1 MVGVVAGALDAMI
14 RSAAPLLLAA
24 LGELIAERGGV
35 LNLGVEGMMLVG
47 ALVGFATAVVTGVA
61 WLGFA
66 AGIAAGAALAA
77 IHAVL
82 CITLKA
88 DQVISGVMLTLLGT
102 GLTTFFG
109 VSWVSE
115 TTDGFSDVVFPVVG
129 PALVEIPV
137 VGRALFENT
146 PLEYLAF
153 LLVPTV
159 SYLLFRTNLG
169 LELTAVG
176 DDPEAADTMGVPVFR
191 MRYLAVIVGGA
202 FAGAAGAYLSLAA
215 PGGWNTGMTAG
226 DGWIAIALVIFAQW
240 RPWRALAGAC
250 LFGGID
256 VLVLRLQGYDPA
268 LSVDGPL
275 GAILPLGAVNGLLD
289 LLTNPQIMGMYP
301 YVATLIVLIVT
312 TRRSLKYR
320 VGAPSA
326 LLENYSRE
334 LD

>member
-1 MVGVVAGALDAMI
+1 MVGVVAGALDAMV

-47 ALVGFATAVVTGVA
+47 ALVGFATSVVTGSA
-61 WLGFA
+61 WLGFG
-66 AGIAAGAALAA
+66 AGIAAGAALASV
-77 IHAVL
+77 HAVL

-109 VSWVSE
+109 ISWVSR
-115 TTDGFSDVVFPVVG
+115 TTDGFAEIAIPIVG
-129 PALVEIPV
+129 PALVDLPV
-137 VGRALFENT
+137 IGPAVFRNT

-153 LLVPTV
+153 LLVPVV

-176 DDPEAADTMGVPVFR
+176 DDPEAADTMGVSVFR
-191 MRYLAVIVGGA
+191 MRHLAVIVGGA
-202 FAGAAGAYLSLAA
+202 LAGAGGAYLSLAA

-226 DGWIAIALVIFAQW
+226 VGWIAIALVIFAQW
-240 RPWRALAGAC
+240 RPWRALAGAA

-256 VLVLRLQGYDPA
+256 VLVLRLQGYDPTIGA
-268 LSVDGPL
+268 GGPL
-275 GAILPLGAVNGLLD
+275 GEILPLGVVNGLLD
-289 LLTNPQIMGMYP
+289 LLTNPQVMGMYP
-301 YVATLIVLIVT
+301 YVATLLVLIVAT
-312 TRRSLKYR
+312 ERSLTEQ